1 MVKLEDYDSDYENQ
15 WCPGCGNFGILEAMK
30 NALVELAIPPHKILI
45 VSGIGQAAKTPHF
58 LKCNT
63 FHALHGRALPLATGA
78 KVANHDQ
85 TIIVNT
91 GDGDCYGEGGNHFM
105 HTIRRNLDVT
115 VLAHDNKVYGLT
127 KGQASPTSDVGMETK
142 AQPHGVVSESF
153 NPIGVALSL
162 GVGFVARGFSGE
174 TAHLSKLIQAA
185 IKHRGFSLIDILQP
199 CVSFNRI
206 NTFGWYKKRV
216 YDLNNEGYSPDNL
229 EKAWQRSREWG
240 ERIPLGIFYRKEKP
254 TFTDQFE
261 ALESGP
267 LIHRNY
273 DQEKVR
279 LLTKG

>member
-1 MVKLEDYDSDYENQ
+1 
-15 WCPGCGNFGILEAMK
+15 
-30 NALVELAIPPHKILI
+30 
-45 VSGIGQAAKTPHF
+45 
-58 LKCNT
+58 
-63 FHALHGRALPLATGA
+63 
-78 KVANHDQ
+78 
-85 TIIVNT
+85 
-91 GDGDCYGEGGNHFM
+91 M

-199 CVSFNRI
+199 YVSFNRI

-216 YDLNNEGYSPDNL
+216 YDLNSEGYSPDNL

-273 DQEKVR
+273 DHEKVR